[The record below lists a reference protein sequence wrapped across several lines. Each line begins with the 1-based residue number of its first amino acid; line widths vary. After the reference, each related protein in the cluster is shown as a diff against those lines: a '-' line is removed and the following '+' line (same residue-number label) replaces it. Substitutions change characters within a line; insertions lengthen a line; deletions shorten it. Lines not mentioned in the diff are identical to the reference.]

1 MRFLKL
7 ALVFILLFAFAKIH
21 CQSSS
26 IEVLSWNV
34 FLRPSV
40 MNDGQMNRVDEI
52 ADYLKNSGA
61 DILVLQEVFHGKARR
76 NLKKQL
82 NKIYPYQTKKG
93 PVSWVGIPSG
103 VVFFSKMPILSEKRI
118 SFSFAKGADR
128 LAKKGAII
136 ATFEKNGQRISI
148 IGTHLQAGKEKSAS
162 KIRDSQLHEISKAV
176 HEVDSTSVL
185 IYAGDFNIRKEGRM
199 FSLLKEKLNFKN
211 PRLLEE
217 STIKATANFSD
228 HDLYKG
234 KGKPSWIDFILV
246 RKSSKVEQKALW
258 IEEPRGKKKRK
269 NKRLSDHNPIVSIV
283 EYENK

>member
-1 MRFLKL
+1 MRLLKL
-7 ALVFILLFAFAKIH
+7 AIGFILLFAYAKSY
-21 CQSSS
+21 CQPSS

-40 MNDGQMNRVDEI
+40 MSDGQMNRVDEI
-52 ADYLKNSGA
+52 GSYLLSSGA
-61 DILVLQEVFHGKARR
+61 DILVLQEVFHKKARR
-76 NLKKQL
+76 KLKKQL
-82 NKIYPYQTKKG
+82 KETYPYQTNRG
-93 PVSWVGIPSG
+93 PVSWLGIPSG
-103 VVFFSKMPILSEKRI
+103 VVFFSKMPILREERI

-136 ATFEKNGQRISI
+136 ATIEKNDQRICI
-148 IGTHLQAGKEKSAS
+148 VGTHLQAGAEKAAFN
-162 KIRDSQLHEISKAV
+162 IRNTQINEISSAV
-176 HEVDSTSVL
+176 KEVDSNIVL

-199 FSLLKEKLNFKN
+199 FSLFKEKLNFKT

-246 RKSSKVEQKALW
+246 RKSPKVKQKSLW
-258 IEEPRGKKKRK
+258 IEEPRGKKKRV

-283 EYENK
+283 EYEKK